1 MSPTTKVERKK
12 VKENGGAER
21 GMAMGKKP
29 TEEGG
34 RGGEDGAGGV
44 MEGREG
50 EEANEDGE
58 EGGGGGGDDVVHTFG
73 RCSSRV

>member
-1 MSPTTKVERKK
+1 MRLC
-12 VKENGGAER
+12 
-21 GMAMGKKP
+21 
-29 TEEGG
+29 
-34 RGGEDGAGGV
+34 GEDGAGGV